1 MSLAILIQNPTLESF
16 ASTASTTNTSGSN
29 LTSDSN
35 TIGGEGMGTGGPEVI
50 ASLLSQEET
59 NNNTATSSNSTETD
73 AVFHTQELAVTK
85 HNLRQGETSDAI
97 TGTIVNNSPLEV
109 NYIDIN
115 AALFNVNNNLI
126 GTVSGSIDF
135 PTLQPGEDTTFKIDI
150 NKETGE
156 MLDHYMLFVLG
167 TPKTD

>member
-1 MSLAILIQNPTLESF
+1 MALAILIQNPTLESF
-16 ASTASTTNTSGSN
+16 ASTASTTNANVSN

-35 TIGGEGMGTGGPEVI
+35 TIGGEGMGTGGPEVV
-50 ASLLSQEET
+50 ASLLSDGET
-59 NNNTATSSNSTETD
+59 NNNTASNSTETN

-85 HNLRQGETSDAI
+85 HTLRQGETSDAL

-109 NYIDIN
+109 NNVVIN
-115 AALFNVNNNLI
+115 TALFNVDNNLI
-126 GTVSGSIDF
+126 GTVSGTIDF

-150 NKETGE
+150 NKDIGGI
-156 MLDHYMLFVLG
+156 LDHYMLFVLG